1 MTETRNLGIIGTPVG
16 HSLSPK
22 MHLYMAKSLGID
34 ITYEL
39 FDVPSDELHSAMEKF
54 KKTAAC
60 GFNITAPHKIE
71 IIKELDEVLD
81 DALVMNTVNT
91 IVKRKGK
98 WTGYNTDGDGFC
110 TSLLMEDC
118 EIKGK
123 NILVIGAG
131 GAARG
136 ICYKL
141 AEYGAK
147 SISITA
153 RTESK
158 INTIGEMVK
167 EYSDTE
173 FYCGFDRNKKYDII
187 INSTPLGMHP
197 FEDKNPCDFM
207 DIIDSDTVCCDL
219 IYNPSKTVFL
229 QEAEKKGTKI
239 INGLGMLI
247 MQGII
252 AFEIFN
258 NIELDRKKYYRE
270 LNCLFADYKI

>member
-54 KKTAAC
+54 KKTSAC

-71 IIKELDEVLD
+71 IIKELDKVLD
-81 DALVMNTVNT
+81 DAIRMNSVNT
-91 IVKRKGK
+91 IVKRNGK

-110 TSLLMEDC
+110 ISLLMEGC

-136 ICYKL
+136 VCYKL

-153 RTESK
+153 RTQEK
-158 INTIGEMVK
+158 INVIGEIIK
-167 EYSDTE
+167 KHTSTE
-173 FYCGFDRNKKYDII
+173 FYCGFDRVKKYDII
-187 INSTPLGMHP
+187 INATPLGMHP

-207 DIIDSDTVCCDL
+207 DIIDSNTVCCDL
-219 IYNPSKTVFL
+219 IYNPAKTLFL
-229 QEAEKKGTKI
+229 QEAEKIDAKI

-252 AFEIFN
+252 AFELFN
-258 NIELDRKKYYRE
+258 NIELDRKKYYKE
-270 LNCLFADYKI
+270 IKCLLADYKI